1 MRQKEHFEALQKKSK
16 GKGKI
21 TVPVTN
27 FESQSGEIIINGRP
41 KVPQTHI
48 IELQF
53 NPEEEQLQS
62 AIESKYSSVNP
73 IKTKSFFS
81 TKLSTSLPTQKRR

>member
-1 MRQKEHFEALQKKSK
+1 MRQKEHFEALQKKAK

-21 TVPVTN
+21 NVPVTN
-27 FESQSGEIIINGRP
+27 FECQTGEIVINGRP
-41 KVPQTHI
+41 KVPQAHI

-62 AIESKYSSVNP
+62 KIESKYSSVNP
-73 IKTKSFFS
+73 TKTKSFFS
-81 TKLSTSLPTQKRR
+81 TKLSTSLLMQKGR